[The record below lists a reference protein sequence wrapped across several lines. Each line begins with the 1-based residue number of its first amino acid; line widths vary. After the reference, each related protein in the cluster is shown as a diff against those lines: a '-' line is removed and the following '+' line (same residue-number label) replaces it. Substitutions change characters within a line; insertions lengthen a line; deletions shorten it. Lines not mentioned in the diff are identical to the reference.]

1 MLASYVKS
9 RAAAF
14 LFTILLAI
22 ALGAHAQ
29 SGNSTSI
36 TGTVVDPSG
45 AVVTN
50 ATVEVRNPVSGFS
63 RNAVTDAAGK
73 FVVPNV
79 PFNPY
84 HVTVTGQGFAP
95 YSGDVDVRSTV
106 PVNLNIALKVGGSAE
121 SVTVEASGGDLIE
134 TTSTFHTDVDRGLF
148 DKLPLESQSSSLSSL
163 VTLSSPGIAADSNGL
178 FHGMGDHAENSFM
191 VDGQPITDQQ
201 SKVFSNQIPLDS
213 IASMEVIAGAPPA
226 EFGEKTSVV
235 INATTRSGQGLT
247 TPTGSVTTSYGS
259 FGTSTLGIN
268 VGYGGPKWGNFVS
281 ASGLNTGRFL
291 DPPEFTVIHAKGN
304 EENIFD
310 RVDYQVSKADS
321 IQLNL
326 GFTRSWFQNPNS
338 FDNVLHTGQTDPA
351 GNPLSPT
358 DQRSQIR
365 TFNIAPSWTRLLST
379 NAVFTFGGFVRHDQ
393 YNYYPSRNLFDDLS
407 PIQQES
413 VAQDRTLTNA
423 GLRTALSYVKG
434 AHNIKLGA
442 TYQQTFLN
450 ENDNLGI
457 VDNGLIPSLTDANGN
472 PCFVN
477 GVALD
482 APCSNLLPF
491 DLTRGGNLF
500 AFRGHTDVK
509 QLALYVQDQITKGNW
524 SFNVGLRG
532 DFYNGLTTH
541 KEPEPRLG
549 LAYNIKRTSTVLRLS
564 YARVLETPFNE
575 NLIVASVGCDS
586 SVLNPLLGCASSS
599 STPLSPGWR
608 NEFHAGLQQAVGK
621 YLVFSGE
628 YIWKYTHNAYDFSI
642 LGNTPIFFPI
652 AWDRSKI
659 PGFAGRV
666 SVPDLH
672 GFSAQMVFST
682 VSARFFLPQV
692 SGAGATPSA
701 PSGVFRIDHDEKFN
715 QTTHLQY
722 QPWQRGPW
730 IGFNWRY
737 DSGLVA
743 GAVPFATDANTPVD
757 LTGLTADQQMQAGL
771 FCGNV
776 FPTLR
781 SPLTSCAPSQYG
793 STRVTIP
800 APGTENDDHNPPRI
814 APRHL
819 FDIAVGDDNLFRGDK
834 YKWSLR
840 VTAINVTNKVA
851 LYNFLSTF
859 SGTHFLTPRTY
870 TAELGFHF

>member
-121 SVTVEASGGDLIE
+121 SVTVEANGGDLIE

-259 FGTSTLGIN
+259 FGTSTVGIN

-310 RVDYQVSKADS
+310 RVDYQLSKADS

-423 GLRTALSYVKG
+423 GLRTSLSYVKG

-457 VDNGLIPSLTDANGN
+457 VDNGLLPSLTDGNGN

-477 GVALD
+477 GVAL
-482 APCSNLLPF
+482 ASPCSDLLPY
-491 DLTRGGNLF
+491 DLTRGGGLF

-532 DFYNGLTTH
+532 DFYNGLTVH

-549 LAYNIKRTSTVLRLS
+549 LAYNIKRTNTVLRLS

-586 SVLNPLLGCASSS
+586 PVLNPLLGCASSS

-722 QPWQRGPW
+722 QPWKTGPW

-743 GAVPFATDANTPVD
+743 GAVPFALDPTTPVD

-776 FPTLR
+776 FPTLTT
-781 SPLTSCAPSQYG
+781 PLTTCAPSQYG
-793 STRVTIP
+793 STRVAIP

-819 FDIAVGDDNLFRGDK
+819 FDIAVGDDNVFRGDK

-840 VTAINVTNKVA
+840 LIAINVTNKVA

>member
-9 RAAAF
+9 RSATF
-14 LFTILLAI
+14 LLTIFVVLSSI
-22 ALGAHAQ
+22 AQAQ
-29 SGNSTSI
+29 SGSSTSI

-63 RNAVTDAAGK
+63 RNAVTDAGGK
-73 FVVPNV
+73 FVIPNV

-84 HVTVTGQGFAP
+84 HLTVTGEGFAP
-95 YSGDVDVRSTV
+95 YSADVDLRSTV
-106 PVNLNIALKVGGSAE
+106 PVNLNITLKVGGSAE
-121 SVTVEASGGDLIE
+121 SVTVEANGGDLIE

-247 TPTGSVTTSYGS
+247 TPAGSITTSYGS
-259 FGTSTLGIN
+259 FGTSTVGIN

-304 EENIFD
+304 EENVFD
-310 RVDYQVSKADS
+310 RVDYQLSKVDS
-321 IQLNL
+321 IQLNV

-351 GNPLSPT
+351 GNRLSPT

-434 AHNIKLGA
+434 VHNVKLGA

-450 ENDNLGI
+450 ENDDLAI
-457 VDNGLIPSLTDANGN
+457 VDKGLLPSLTDAKGD

-491 DLTRGGNLF
+491 DLTRGGGLF

-509 QLALYVQDQITKGNW
+509 QLALYVQDQITKGNR
-524 SFNVGLRG
+524 SFNVGLRT
-532 DFYNGLTTH
+532 DFYNGLSTH
-541 KEPEPRLG
+541 KELEPRLG

-586 SVLNPLLGCASSS
+586 SVLNPLLGCAASS

-608 NEFHAGLQQAVGK
+608 NEFHAGLQQAAGK

-659 PGFAGRV
+659 PGFAGRI
-666 SVPDLH
+666 SVPNLH

-722 QPWQRGPW
+722 QPSPKGPW

-737 DSGLVA
+737 DSGMVA
-743 GAVPFATDANTPVD
+743 GAVPFATDAHNPVD

-776 FPTLR
+776 FPTLI
-781 SPLTSCAPSQYG
+781 SPLTTCAPSQYG

-800 APGTENDDHNPPRI
+800 VPGTENDDHNPPRI

-819 FDIAVGDDNLFRGDK
+819 FDIAVGDDNIFRGDK

-840 VTAINVTNKVA
+840 LTAINVTNKVA

>member
-9 RAAAF
+9 RSATF
-14 LFTILLAI
+14 LVTIFLA
-22 ALGAHAQ
+22 LSVVAHAQ
-29 SGNSTSI
+29 SGSSTSI

-63 RNAVTDAAGK
+63 RNAVTDTAGK

-95 YSGDVDVRSTV
+95 YSGDVDVRSSV

-121 SVTVEASGGDLIE
+121 SVTVEANGGDLIE

-259 FGTSTLGIN
+259 FGTSTVGIN

-310 RVDYQVSKADS
+310 RVDYQPSKADS

-365 TFNIAPSWTRLLST
+365 TFNVAPSWTRLLST
-379 NAVFTFGGFVRHDQ
+379 NAVFTLGGFVRHDQ
-393 YNYYPSRNLFDDLS
+393 YNYYPSGNLFDDLS

-457 VDNGLIPSLTDANGN
+457 VDNGLLPSLTDGNGN

-477 GVALD
+477 GVALGS
-482 APCSNLLPF
+482 PCSDLLPY
-491 DLTRGGNLF
+491 DLTRGGGLF

-509 QLALYVQDQITKGNW
+509 QLALYAQDQITKGNW
-524 SFNVGLRG
+524 SFNLGLRG

-586 SVLNPLLGCASSS
+586 PVLNPLLSCTSST
-599 STPLSPGWR
+599 STPLGPGWR

-776 FPTLR
+776 FPTLT
-781 SPLTSCAPSQYG
+781 SPLTSCTPSQYG

-800 APGTENDDHNPPRI
+800 EPGTENDDHNPARI

>member
-14 LFTILLAI
+14 LFTILLALS
-22 ALGAHAQ
+22 LGAHAQ
-29 SGNSTSI
+29 SGNSSSI
-36 TGTVVDPSG
+36 SGTVVDPSG

-84 HVTVTGQGFAP
+84 HVTVTGHGFAP
-95 YSGDVDVRSTV
+95 YSGDVDVRSSV

-121 SVTVEASGGDLIE
+121 SVTVEANGGDLIE

-259 FGTSTLGIN
+259 FGTSTVGIN
-268 VGYGGPKWGNFVS
+268 VGYGSPKWGNFVS

-310 RVDYQVSKADS
+310 RIDYQLSKADS

-423 GLRTALSYVKG
+423 GLRTSLSYVKG
-434 AHNIKLGA
+434 IHNIKLGA

-477 GVALD
+477 GVALNS
-482 APCSNLLPF
+482 PCSNLLPF
-491 DLTRGGNLF
+491 DLTRGGGLF
-500 AFRGHTDVK
+500 SFRGHTDVK
-509 QLALYVQDQITKGNW
+509 QLALYIQDQITKGNW
-524 SFNVGLRG
+524 SFTVGVRG

-541 KEPEPRLG
+541 KEAEPRLG
-549 LAYNIKRTSTVLRLS
+549 LAYNIKRSSTVLRLS

-586 SVLNPLLGCASSS
+586 PVLNPLLGCTASNA
-599 STPLSPGWR
+599 TPLAPGWR
-608 NEFHAGLQQAVGK
+608 NEFHAGLQQAFGK
-621 YLVFSGE
+621 YVVFSGE

-672 GFSAQMVFST
+672 GFSALMVFST

-722 QPWQRGPW
+722 QPWKTGPW

-743 GAVPFATDANTPVD
+743 GAVPFALGPTTPVD

-776 FPTLR
+776 FPTLTT
-781 SPLTSCAPSQYG
+781 PLTTCAPSQYG
-793 STRVTIP
+793 STRVRIP

-819 FDIAVGDDNLFRGDK
+819 FDIAVGDDNVFRGDK

-840 VTAINVTNKVA
+840 LTAINVTNKVA